1 MNRYVA
7 GHTIA
12 LRLVAFAFPQSTFFF
27 RRDRNRPT
35 RADTYRDLF
44 SALEALYEAAAR
56 LRPEWRDLWRDRR
69 MQRLPPK
76 YEAGDEMTINA
87 AHDMRYATWLLQRYR
102 WKSVVKPLFE
112 DIDEPAWSRFAATAS
127 DISPALL
134 AISDAHLERLR
145 EDEIDWINTAV
156 EQFDEAT
163 RRRRRLTDTDA
174 SRSQQ
179 VAEGVY
185 QPIYIAIHLSDRLIE
200 RLRYEAT
207 QR

>member
-1 MNRYVA
+1 MKWIVA
-7 GHTIA
+7 GHWTA
-12 LRLVAFAFPQSTFFF
+12 LRIAAFVVPQATLFF

-35 RADTYRDLF
+35 RADAYRDLF
-44 SALEALYEAAAR
+44 SSLESLYESAAR

-69 MQRLPPK
+69 TQPLPPK
-76 YEAGDEMTINA
+76 YESGDEMTTNA
-87 AHDMRYATWLLQRYR
+87 VHDMRYATWLLQRYR

-112 DIDEPAWSRFAATAS
+112 DIDEPAWSRFSATAS
-127 DISPALL
+127 DISPSLL
-134 AISDAHLERLR
+134 ALSDAHLERLR

-174 SRSQQ
+174 PRAQQ

-200 RLRYEAT
+200 RLRYEAS